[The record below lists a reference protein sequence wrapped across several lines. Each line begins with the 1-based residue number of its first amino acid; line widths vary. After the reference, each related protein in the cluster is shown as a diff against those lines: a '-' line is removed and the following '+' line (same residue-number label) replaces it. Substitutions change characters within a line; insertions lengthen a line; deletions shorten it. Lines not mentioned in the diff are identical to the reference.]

1 MANLTEYGNNTRIQD
16 LNCTTGLYGAHEK
29 IAISAINSFLSVIAF
44 WGNVLIIIALQKV
57 QSFHPSSKLLLS
69 CLAVTDLCVGL
80 IAQPLYAN
88 FLLSQE
94 HSKHCYY
101 SAVLSKTITVTFSG
115 VSWLILTAIS
125 MNRLLELLLSIR
137 YRQVVT

>member
-1 MANLTEYGNNTRIQD
+1 MNYSD
-16 LNCTTGLYGAHEK
+16 
-29 IAISAINSFLSVIAF
+29 
-44 WGNVLIIIALQKV
+44 
-57 QSFHPSSKLLLS
+57 
-69 CLAVTDLCVGL
+69 
-80 IAQPLYAN
+80 
-88 FLLSQE
+88 SQIE
-94 HSKHCYY
+94 LSKHCYY